1 MSLLDK
7 FRKKHEAVGQEKKP
21 QNVVKASDTPKE
33 KKAEPK
39 EIAKPAKAEARV
51 LKSDT
56 RHAYRVLLRPLVT
69 EKATRLQQIHQ
80 YTFAVAKRASK
91 VEIAQAIHAAYGVR
105 PTMVRTQVVHGKAVR
120 FGRMQG
126 SQKEWKKAIVSVPA
140 DKHLNVSE

>member
-33 KKAEPK
+33 KKVEPK
-39 EIAKPAKAEARV
+39 EEKPAKAEARV

-56 RHAYRVLLRPLVT
+56 RHAYRVLLRPLIT

-91 VEIAQAIHAAYGVR
+91 VEIAQAIHATYGVR
-105 PTMVRTQVVHGKAVR
+105 PIMVRTQVVHGKAVR

-140 DKHLNVSE
+140 DKHLNLSE